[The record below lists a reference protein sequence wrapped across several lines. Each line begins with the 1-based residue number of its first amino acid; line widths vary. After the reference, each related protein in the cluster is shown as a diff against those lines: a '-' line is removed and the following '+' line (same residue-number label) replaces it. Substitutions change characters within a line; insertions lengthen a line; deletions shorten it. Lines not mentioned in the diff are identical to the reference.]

1 MKFTLNVLERRS
13 DETGKRWSHLFGGR
27 VRTSTL
33 VLIVAFLAVWWVDD
47 TYRPEPPAKP
57 PAPQVVPPGFVPDQ
71 NYTWVPR
78 SRVQQPPATA
88 TVSPTPTTTVPPS
101 TTAPPPVT
109 TTTTPPP
116 FAPPQ
121 LPCLLPPPFCP
132 PGASPTASP
141 TSPPQLPQ
149 LPQLPQPGPGPAP
162 TSPPP
167 AS

>member
-13 DETGKRWSHLFGGR
+13 DDTGRRWSHLFGGR
-27 VRTSTL
+27 VRTSTF
-33 VLIVAFLAVWWVDD
+33 VLIVAFLAVWWVYD

-57 PAPQVVPPGFVPDQ
+57 PAPQVVPPGFVPDP

-78 SRVQQPPATA
+78 SRVQQPP
-88 TVSPTPTTTVPPS
+88 TVTVTPTPTTTAPPTPTTTLPVPT
-101 TTAPPPVT
+101 TTAPPP
-109 TTTTPPP
+109 P
-116 FAPPQ
+116 FGVPT

-132 PGASPTASP
+132 PS
-141 TSPPQLPQ
+141 TSPSPSA
-149 LPQLPQPGPGPAP
+149 PQLPQPGPGPAP